1 MRAVRGNAN
10 TESMSKAPHSV
21 PEERL
26 TGVRTVFTGRRIR
39 VEVQTVEMEN
49 GSTATREVVHHPG
62 AAAILA
68 ELPDGR
74 FVLVEQF
81 RRAVGERLLEVVA
94 GCLEPGE
101 EPAACARREVEEETG
116 YKAVELIALGT
127 VFASPGFVTEAL
139 HLFYARLDPAAGAQQ
154 LDTDERVK
162 VHVLGADEIEAMMRD
177 GRIRD
182 SKSLCC
188 WMLDRMRRKS

>member
-1 MRAVRGNAN
+1 MTTQPDA
-10 TESMSKAPHSV
+10 V

-39 VEVQTVEMEN
+39 VEVQSVEMEN
-49 GSTATREVVHHPG
+49 GHRAEREVVHHPG

-81 RRAVGERLLEVVA
+81 RRAVGDRLIEVVA

-101 EPAACARREVEEETG
+101 EPSVCARREVEEETG
-116 YKAVELIALGT
+116 YKVAELIPLGK
-127 VFASPGFVTEAL
+127 VFASPGFVSEAL
-139 HLFYARLDPAAGAQQ
+139 HLFYALLDPAGGAQA
-154 LDTDERVK
+154 LDTDERVQIRIY
-162 VHVLGADEIEAMMRD
+162 GADEIEALIAS
-177 GRIRD
+177 GGIQD
-182 SKSLCC
+182 SKTLCC
-188 WMLDRMRRKS
+188 WLLDRMRRRRAASG

>member
-1 MRAVRGNAN
+1 
-10 TESMSKAPHSV
+10 MSTHPDTP

-26 TGVRTVFTGRRIR
+26 AGVRTVFTGKRIR
-39 VEVQTVEMEN
+39 VEVQTVEMDN
-49 GSTATREVVHHPG
+49 GTLASREVVHHPG

-81 RRAVGERLLEVVA
+81 RRAVGERLIEVVA

-101 EPAACARREVEEETG
+101 AAIDCARREVEEETG
-116 YKAVELIALGT
+116 YKAAELIPLGT
-127 VFASPGFVTEAL
+127 VYASPGFVSEAL
-139 HLFYARLDPAAGAQQ
+139 HLFYARLDPAGGAQC

-162 VHVLGADEIEAMMRD
+162 VLPFTADEIQTMIAD

-182 SKSLCC
+182 SKTLCC
-188 WMLDRMRRKS
+188 WLLHRLRANG